1 MLEPSL
7 NVMVASLIVY
17 LMTGDTFTIGKL
29 HAPRNAHTG
38 PHNLP
43 VWTYLIGD
51 TAFIGDTLFMPDYGT
66 ARADFPGGD
75 ARSLYRS
82 IQRIYSLPEST
93 RLFLCHDYKPADRDE
108 YIWETT
114 VAEQACQQCSCQR
127 WHVGG
132 RFRCH
137 A

>member
-1 MLEPSL
+1 
-7 NVMVASLIVY
+7 
-17 LMTGDTFTIGKL
+17 
-29 HAPRNAHTG
+29 
-38 PHNLP
+38 
-43 VWTYLIGD
+43 
-51 TAFIGDTLFMPDYGT
+51 MPDYGT

-114 VAEQACQQCSCQR
+114 VAEQRASNV
-127 WHVGG
+127 HVRDGTSEEDFVAMREARDATLSVPALILPSVQVNMRAG
-132 RFRCH
+132 QLPPVENDGFSYLKIPLDKL
-137 A
+137 